1 MTYFVRDTKV
11 FSLERVVVDLLV
23 RFNGFLLHS
32 SHQRSE
38 NMVVL
43 VVDKP
48 KVKVNKDADDV

>member
-11 FSLERVVVDLLV
+11 LSLERVVVDLLV

-32 SHQRSE
+32 SHERSE
-38 NMVVL
+38 DMVVL

>member
-11 FSLERVVVDLLV
+11 LSLERVVVDLLV

-32 SHQRSE
+32 SHERSE
-38 NMVVL
+38 DMVVL
-43 VVDKP
+43 VADKP